1 MKAVPRCVNGDDT
14 AGECGSMEQMSICSS
29 AVVRIRMCINIT
41 SDRER
46 ADVNG
51 GARVNIS
58 AVNECAHYNYANEAK
73 VEANVQVYAHMYRN
87 KAVQMVPRVVHTRPM
102 E

>member
-1 MKAVPRCVNGDDT
+1 
-14 AGECGSMEQMSICSS
+14 MEQMSICSS
-29 AVVRIRMCINIT
+29 EVMRMRMCTNID

-58 AVNECAHYNYANEAK
+58 AVNAECAHYNYANKAK
-73 VEANVQVYAHMYRN
+73 VVANVQVYAHMYRN
-87 KAVQMVPRVVHTRPM
+87 KAMQMVPRVVPISDV
-102 E
+102 EEKWA